1 MNMSEN
7 QETPS
12 IIKMIASFTK
22 ETAKWIA
29 NGAQV
34 VSETAY
40 TKRLGTCLSC
50 PKLIYKSMRC
60 SACGCKLENKAKWK
74 TAECPEGKW
83 PKE

>member
-29 NGAQV
+29 DGAQV
-34 VSETAY
+34 VS
-40 TKRLGTCLSC
+40 RNSLH
-50 PKLIYKSMRC
+50 
-60 SACGCKLENKAKWK
+60 
-74 TAECPEGKW
+74 
-83 PKE
+83 